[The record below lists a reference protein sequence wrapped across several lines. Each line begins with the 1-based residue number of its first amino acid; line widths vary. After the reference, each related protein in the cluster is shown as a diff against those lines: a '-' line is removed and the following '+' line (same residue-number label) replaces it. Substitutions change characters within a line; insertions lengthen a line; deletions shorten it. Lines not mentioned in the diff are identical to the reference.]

1 MQVAETLPSARSG
14 TTARVTGFIYVLGG
28 LLLLWGAW
36 VTPPETLST
45 LRFAR
50 LSQLIIGSRWVFAGC
65 GALWIV
71 TGVLALISS
80 STSRL
85 RTLSLV
91 LNTLGFVTVILIWA
105 SMGRRLEVLGIL
117 TQSIRL
123 ATPIA
128 FGALA
133 GVLCERCGVINIAIE
148 GMMLSAACLGFTV
161 ALYAQHVW
169 IGVLAAMVSGAVMA
183 AFHAILTIHWRV
195 DQIISGTVINMLAVG
210 LTGFIRRTILLHN
223 PREAPAVLPRWPVPG
238 LSEVPVVGKLLFLH
252 QPLVYLMFVL
262 VVAVHVVL
270 FYTRWGLRTRA
281 VGEHPQA
288 ADTVGIRVFVVRYR
302 NVIAGGMIAGL
313 GGAWFSLET
322 VGNFE
327 DLMTNGKGF
336 IALAAM
342 IFGKWTPLGALG
354 GALLFGFADALQIKL
369 QIAGVKVPYQ
379 FLSMTPYVVTMIV
392 LAGVIGRARPP
403 AAIGVPYDKHT

>member
-1 MQVAETLPSARSG
+1 LV
-14 TTARVTGFIYVLGG
+14 YVLGG
-28 LLLLWGAW
+28 LLLWWGAW
-36 VTPPETLST
+36 VTPWDVTST
-45 LRFAR
+45 LRFAP
-50 LSQLIIGSRWVFAGC
+50 LGQVAIGSQWVFAGG
-65 GALWIV
+65 GAVWVV
-71 TGVLALISS
+71 TGVLRRMSPLA
-80 STSRL
+80 TRL
-85 RTLSLV
+85 RRVSLG
-91 LNTLGFVTVILIWA
+91 LNMLGLVAVILVWA

-117 TQSIRL
+117 SQSIRL
-123 ATPIA
+123 ATPIT

-148 GMMLSAACLGFTV
+148 GMMLTAACLGFTF
-161 ALYAQHVW
+161 ALYAHDAW
-169 IGVLAAMVSGAVMA
+169 IGVLAAILSGAAMA
-183 AFHAILTIHWRV
+183 AFHAVLSIHWRV
-195 DQIISGTVINMLAVG
+195 DQIISGTVINMLAMG
-210 LTGFIRRTILLHN
+210 LTGFVRRTVLLHN

-238 LSEVPVVGKLLFLH
+238 VSEVPVLGKLFFLH
-252 QPLVYLMFVL
+252 QPLVYVMFGLVL
-262 VVAVHVVL
+262 VVHVGL

-288 ADTVGIRVFVVRYR
+288 ADTVGIRVFALRYC
-302 NVIAGGMIAGL
+302 NVIAGGMLAGL

-322 VGNFE
+322 VGSFE

-369 QIAGVKVPYQ
+369 QIVGVEVPYQ

-403 AAIGVPYDKHT
+403 AAIGVPYEKHL